1 MTVSIYTAVDLLLD
15 GVAIAVAAVGGT
27 YAIRTLLL
35 LERNQEVLKTQHRI
49 WLPVLYAA
57 GFLALDRVLHLSAD
71 LVPSAIPADALDFI
85 QVLLLIASLSL
96 LSLGVYRYW
105 RVQKEY
111 DTEKFRVRA
120 KETA

>member
-1 MTVSIYTAVDLLLD
+1 MMSAYAAVDLLLD

-35 LERNQEVLKTQHRI
+35 LERNQEVLRTQRRI
-49 WLPVLYAA
+49 WLPILYAA

-71 LVPSAIPADALDFI
+71 LVPSVIPSDALDFI

-105 RVQKEY
+105 KVQKEY
-111 DTEKFRVRA
+111 DAEKFRDRA
-120 KETA
+120 EETA

>member
-1 MTVSIYTAVDLLLD
+1 MSIYIAVDLLLD

-27 YAIRTLLL
+27 YAVRTLFL
-35 LERNQEVLKTQHRI
+35 LERNQEVLMAQRKI
-49 WLPVLYAA
+49 WLPILYAA
-57 GFLALDRVLHLSAD
+57 GFLALDRFLHLSAD
-71 LVPSAIPADALDFI
+71 LVPSVIPSDALDFI

-105 RVQKEY
+105 KVQKEY
-111 DTEKFRVRA
+111 DTEKFRDRA

>member
-1 MTVSIYTAVDLLLD
+1 MMSAYAAVDLLLD

-27 YAIRTLLL
+27 YAIRTVLL
-35 LERNQEVLKTQHRI
+35 LERNQEVLRVQRRI
-49 WLPVLYAA
+49 WLPILYAA

-71 LVPSAIPADALDFI
+71 LVPSVIPSDALDFI

-105 RVQKEY
+105 KVQKEY
-111 DTEKFRVRA
+111 DAEKFRDRA

>member
-35 LERNQEVLKTQHRI
+35 LERNQEVLRTQRRI
-49 WLPVLYAA
+49 WLPILYAA

-105 RVQKEY
+105 KVQKEY

>member
-1 MTVSIYTAVDLLLD
+1 MMSAYTAVDLLLD

-27 YAIRTLLL
+27 YAIRTVLL
-35 LERNQEVLKTQHRI
+35 LERNQEVLRVQRRI
-49 WLPVLYAA
+49 WLPILYAA

-71 LVPSAIPADALDFI
+71 LVPSVIPSDALDFI

-105 RVQKEY
+105 KVQKEY
-111 DTEKFRVRA
+111 DAEKFRDRA

>member
-1 MTVSIYTAVDLLLD
+1 MMSAYAAVDLLLD

-27 YAIRTLLL
+27 YAIRTVLL
-35 LERNQEVLKTQHRI
+35 LERNQEVLRVQRRI
-49 WLPVLYAA
+49 WLPILYAA

-71 LVPSAIPADALDFI
+71 LVPSVIPSDALDFI

-105 RVQKEY
+105 KVQKEY
-111 DTEKFRVRA
+111 DAEKFRYRA

>member
-1 MTVSIYTAVDLLLD
+1 MMSAYTAVDLLLD
-15 GVAIAVAAVGGT
+15 GVAVAVAAVGGT
-27 YAIRTLLL
+27 YAIRTVLL
-35 LERNQEVLKTQHRI
+35 LERNQEVLRVQRRI
-49 WLPVLYAA
+49 WLPILYAA

-71 LVPSAIPADALDFI
+71 LVPSVIPSDALDFI

-105 RVQKEY
+105 KVQKEY
-111 DTEKFRVRA
+111 DAEKFRDRA